1 MAVTESERMRIPYWA
16 AEKQKRPFL
25 LKVGMRNVLSC
36 EEEGRGLAGIQ
47 MWTSPAR

>member
-1 MAVTESERMRIPYWA
+1 MTESERMRIPYWA
-16 AEKQKRPFL
+16 AENQKRPFL

-36 EEEGRGLAGIQ
+36 EEGRGLAGTQ